1 MANPP
6 QALGPEYLRLD
17 RQLCFPLYAA
27 SRLMTRLYQPLLEP
41 MGLTYPQYVVLM
53 ILWEEAPCTVSQL
66 CRRALLNTNTL
77 TPVLKRLEQSGY
89 VERRR
94 AAEDERVVRVHLTG
108 RGRELREQARCIPA
122 ALMTALGCTE
132 AELGTLKSL
141 LDNLVERL
149 SSLEPEA
156 E

>member
-1 MANPP
+1 MPHPP
-6 QALGPEYLRLD
+6 EALGPEYLLLD

-77 TPVLKRLEQSGY
+77 TPVLKRLEQSGW

-94 AAEDERVVRVHLTG
+94 DTEDERVVRVYLTEA
-108 RGRELREQARCIPA
+108 GRELREQARCIPGT
-122 ALMTALGCTE
+122 LLRALGCSE
-132 AELGTLKSL
+132 AELGTLKGL
-141 LDNLVERL
+141 LDNLVARL
-149 SSLEPEA
+149 SSLEPE